1 MQRKKN
7 TPSFIRMKKI
17 ILCHGLSEL
26 EFIFAKIILMKK
38 KILYLDMDGV
48 VADFEQSVLKICP
61 ELNTASI
68 YGNPKKRD
76 AKIDQ
81 ICATEPSFFHNLL
94 PMDGAVDAVNQLFP
108 LYDLYFL
115 SSPMWGVPES
125 YIGKRIWIEK
135 SFGVLAKK
143 RLILSHRKDLH
154 IGDYLVDDRTR
165 NGASE
170 FQGFH
175 IYFGTEAFPDWET
188 TLAFLIENC

>member
-1 MQRKKN
+1 VQRKKKYPEFYSN
-7 TPSFIRMKKI
+7 EKENF
-17 ILCHGLSEL
+17 CHGLSEV

-68 YGNPKKRD
+68 YEKTKKRD

-81 ICATEPSFFHNLL
+81 ICATEPNFFHNLL
-94 PMDGAVDAVNQLFP
+94 PMKGAVEAVNQLFP
-108 LYDLYFL
+108 LYNLYFL

-135 SFGVLAKK
+135 HFGVLAKK

-154 IGDYLVDDRTR
+154 LGDYLVDDRTR
-165 NGASE
+165 NGAGE

-175 IYFGTEAFPDWET
+175 IHFGTEAFPDWET
-188 TLAFLIENC
+188 TLRFLVKNC

>member
-1 MQRKKN
+1 
-7 TPSFIRMKKI
+7 MKKK
-17 ILCHGLSEL
+17 ILCHSLSEV

-68 YGNPKKRD
+68 YEKTKKRD

-81 ICATEPSFFHNLL
+81 ICATEPNFFHNLL
-94 PMDGAVDAVNQLFP
+94 PMEGAVEAVTQLFP

-125 YIGKRIWIEK
+125 YSGKRIWIEK
-135 SFGVLAKK
+135 HFGVLAKK

-154 IGDYLVDDRTR
+154 LGDYLVDDRTR
-165 NGASE
+165 NGAGE

-175 IYFGTEAFPDWET
+175 IHFGTETFPDWEV
-188 TLAFLIENC
+188 TLRFLVKNCKT